1 VREMGAKKKTTK
13 EKVKVKILRS
23 KPWDGKKAKYETYEV
38 PLEGKT
44 SVLNVLTYISENLD
58 PTLGFYS
65 SCRIGKCMG
74 CQVVVNGKVKLAC
87 TTPVVGDIAL
97 EPLPRFK
104 VIKDLV
110 VERKGK
116 E

>member
-1 VREMGAKKKTTK
+1 MAQKTRK
-13 EKVKVKILRS
+13 INVKILRF
-23 KPWDGKKAKYETYEV
+23 KPWEDKKPRFVTYKVHIHGK
-38 PLEGKT
+38 
-44 SVLNVLTYISENLD
+44 SSILNVLNYISENID

-74 CQVVVNGKVKLAC
+74 CQVVVNGKVRLAC
-87 TTPVVGDIAL
+87 TTPVEGDIVL
-97 EPLPRFK
+97 EPLRKFK

-110 VERKGK
+110 VERREK

>member
-1 VREMGAKKKTTK
+1 MAEEIKK
-13 EKVKVKILRS
+13 VNVKILPS
-23 KPWDGKKAKYETYEV
+23 KPWEGGEPKYETCQV

-44 SVLNVLTYISENLD
+44 SVLNVLVYISENLD

-65 SCRIGKCMG
+65 SCRTVKCLG
-74 CQVVVNGKVKLAC
+74 CHVVVNRKLKIAC
-87 TTPVVGDIAL
+87 TTPVEGDIKV
-97 EPLPRFK
+97 EPLRKFK

-110 VERKGK
+110 VDRKGK

>member
-1 VREMGAKKKTTK
+1 MVEKKKK
-13 EKVKVKILRS
+13 IDVKILRS
-23 KPWDGKKAKYETYEV
+23 KPWEKNKPKFETYKV
-38 PLEGKT
+38 PIEGRM
-44 SVLNVLTYISENLD
+44 SILNVLNYIAENLD

-65 SCRIGKCMG
+65 SCRIGKCAG
-74 CQVVVNGKVKLAC
+74 CQVVVNGKVRLAC
-87 TTPVVGDIAL
+87 TTPVMGNITL
-97 EPLPRFK
+97 EPLRKFK

>member
-1 VREMGAKKKTTK
+1 MGAKKTTK
-13 EKVKVKILRS
+13 KKVKVKILRS
-23 KPWDGKKAKYETYEV
+23 KPWEGKEAKFETYEV
-38 PLEGKT
+38 PLDGT
-44 SVLNVLTYISENLD
+44 MSVLNVLTYIAENLD

-87 TTPVVGDIAL
+87 TTPVAMDMVL
-97 EPLPRFK
+97 EPLRRFK

-116 E
+116 EEQ

>member
-1 VREMGAKKKTTK
+1 MGAKKTTK
-13 EKVKVKILRS
+13 KVKVKVLRS
-23 KPWDGKKAKYETYEV
+23 KPWEGKKAKYQTYEV

-44 SVLNVLTYISENLD
+44 SVLNVLTYIAENLD

-97 EPLPRFK
+97 EPLRRFK
-104 VIKDLV
+104 VIKDLA

>member
-1 VREMGAKKKTTK
+1 MN
-13 EKVKVKILRS
+13 
-23 KPWDGKKAKYETYEV
+23 
-38 PLEGKT
+38 
-44 SVLNVLTYISENLD
+44 VLNYISENLD

-74 CQVVVNGKVKLAC
+74 CQVIINNKVKLAC
-87 TTPVVGDIAL
+87 TTLVEEDIKL
-97 EPLPRFK
+97 EPLRKFK

-110 VERKGK
+110 VDRKGR

>member
-1 VREMGAKKKTTK
+1 ME
-13 EKVKVKILRS
+13 EKAQKVNVKVLRS
-23 KPWDGKKAKYETYEV
+23 KPWTEEAPDYETYQV
-38 PLEGKT
+38 PIEGKT
-44 SVLNVLTYISENLD
+44 SVLNALTFISENLD
-58 PTLGFYS
+58 PTLGFYN

-87 TTPVVGDIAL
+87 TTPVEEDITV
-97 EPLPRFK
+97 EPLRNRK

-110 VERKGK
+110 VDRREK

>member
-1 VREMGAKKKTTK
+1 VAEKTKKI
-13 EKVKVKILRS
+13 KVKILRS
-23 KPWDGKKAKYETYEV
+23 KPWEEKKPKYETFKV
-38 PLEGKT
+38 PIEGKM
-44 SVLNVLTYISENLD
+44 SILNVLNYIAENLD

-74 CQVVVNGKVKLAC
+74 CQVVVNGKVRLAC
-87 TTPVVGDIAL
+87 VTLVGGDIIL
-97 EPLPRFK
+97 EPLRKFK

-110 VERKGK
+110 IERRGK

>member
-1 VREMGAKKKTTK
+1 MEMEAKKTMKK
-13 EKVKVKILRS
+13 IKVKILRS
-23 KPWDGKKAKYETYEV
+23 KPWEGKKAKYETYEV
-38 PLEGKT
+38 PLNGKM
-44 SVLNVLTYISENLD
+44 SVLNALAYVAENLD

-74 CQVVVNGKVKLAC
+74 CQIVVNGKVKLAC
-87 TTPVVGDIAL
+87 TTPVGGNMVL
-97 EPLPRFK
+97 EPLRRFK

-110 VERKGK
+110 VEKKGK

>member
-1 VREMGAKKKTTK
+1 MGEKKTMK
-13 EKVKVKILRS
+13 KKVKVKVLRS
-23 KPWDGKKAKYETYEV
+23 KPWEGKKAKYETYEV
-38 PLEGKT
+38 PLDGKM

-74 CQVVVNGKVKLAC
+74 CQMVVNGKAKLAC
-87 TTPVVGDIAL
+87 TTPVMGDMVL
-97 EPLPRFK
+97 EPLRRFK

-110 VERKGK
+110 VEKKGK
-116 E
+116 EQEGS

>member
-1 VREMGAKKKTTK
+1 MGTKKPMKK
-13 EKVKVKILRS
+13 KVKVKVLRS
-23 KPWDGKKAKYETYEV
+23 KPWEGKKANYQTYEV
-38 PLEGKT
+38 SLDGKM
-44 SVLNVLTYISENLD
+44 SVLNVLTYIAETLD

-74 CQVVVNGKVKLAC
+74 CQMVVNGKVKLAC
-87 TTPVVGDIAL
+87 TTLVGGDMVL
-97 EPLPRFK
+97 EPLRRFK

-110 VERKGK
+110 VEKKGK

>member
-1 VREMGAKKKTTK
+1 MA
-13 EKVKVKILRS
+13 EKVKKINVKILRS
-23 KPWDGKKAKYETYEV
+23 KPWEGKKPKYETYKV
-38 PLEGKT
+38 PLEGK
-44 SVLNVLTYISENLD
+44 SSILNVLNYIAENLD

-74 CQVVVNGKVKLAC
+74 CQVMVNGKARLAC
-87 TTPVVGDIAL
+87 TTPVAGNITL
-97 EPLPRFK
+97 EPLRKFK

>member
-1 VREMGAKKKTTK
+1 MDKKTK
-13 EKVKVKILRS
+13 KIAVKILRF
-23 KPWDGKKAKYETYEV
+23 KPWEEKKPRFVTYRV
-38 PLEGKT
+38 PIEGK
-44 SVLNVLTYISENLD
+44 SSILNVLNYISENLD

-74 CQVVVNGKVKLAC
+74 CQVVVNGKVRLAC
-87 TTPVVGDIAL
+87 TTPVEGDIVL
-97 EPLPRFK
+97 EPLRKFK

-110 VERKGK
+110 VERREK